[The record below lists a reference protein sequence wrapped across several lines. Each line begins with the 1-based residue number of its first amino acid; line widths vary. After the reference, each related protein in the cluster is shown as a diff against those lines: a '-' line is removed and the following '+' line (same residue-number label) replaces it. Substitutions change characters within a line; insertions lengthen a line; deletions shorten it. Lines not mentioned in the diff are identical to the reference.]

1 MTPTGCAFQTS
12 THSYCRRRASG
23 CKSKPWEPNS
33 GQKVKGP
40 QGTWLTN
47 FSWPPSQTNVYIRN
61 GTLTSMVSSLGVRY
75 SKAFID
81 IYTQDTYSITFRNTL
96 CGLISPPLHCPLTS
110 EKVEIQARM
119 QTHLHGGRLGSFPS
133 GLGGSVSY
141 SAWPG
146 QTRLAGWGWA
156 SRGDYSVRRELR
168 DVQTIMSQAHQ
179 RLSALSTLG
188 NGLKA
193 TRWKSRKIPPKRLAC
208 FEKWYF
214 SVKTTKEEKYPT
226 LDMQH

>member
-61 GTLTSMVSSLGVRY
+61 GTLTSMVSSLGFSLGVRY
-75 SKAFID
+75 SKAFIY

-119 QTHLHGGRLGSFPS
+119 QTHSHGGRLGSFPS
-133 GLGGSVSY
+133 GLGGLSEL
-141 SAWPG
+141 
-146 QTRLAGWGWA
+146 QRLA
-156 SRGDYSVRRELR
+156 RGRRDWRGEGGRPGEITVSGVSCVMCRRSCLKL
-168 DVQTIMSQAHQ
+168 I
-179 RLSALSTLG
+179 SACPRSARSAMAWRPHG
-188 NGLKA
+188 ESPG
-193 TRWKSRKIPPKRLAC
+193 KSPPPN
-208 FEKWYF
+208 
-214 SVKTTKEEKYPT
+214 V
-226 LDMQH
+226 

>member
-133 GLGGSVSY
+133 GLGGGGGSVSY

-146 QTRLAGWGWA
+146 ADATGGVRVGVQGRLQCQAWAAWCADDHVSSSSAPVRAQHARQWPEGHTVKVQQNPPPPQTSSLF
-156 SRGDYSVRRELR
+156 
-168 DVQTIMSQAHQ
+168 
-179 RLSALSTLG
+179 
-188 NGLKA
+188 
-193 TRWKSRKIPPKRLAC
+193 WKMIL
-208 FEKWYF
+208 
-214 SVKTTKEEKYPT
+214 
-226 LDMQH
+226 